1 MEKKQNMYAYPLR
14 LGVSTYAKI
23 KKLAKENSRSING
36 QLEFMVR
43 KYLQDYEQENGEI
56 DIASTED

>member
-1 MEKKQNMYAYPLR
+1 MEKKETMYAYPLR
-14 LGVSTYAKI
+14 LNTSTYAKI

-36 QLEFMVR
+36 QLEFMVK

-56 DIASTED
+56 DITSLED